1 MTLTEAIDK
10 LRLPHDIN
18 DYGGEELH
26 TFLSILMP
34 GYEFKSAFE
43 VINEEMDDYD
53 AAEPLD
59 LIVTELVKLV
69 NTNQIEGMQT
79 DYYTSYD
86 VDGIIEYYI
95 RIVAY
100 RIKEK

>member
-18 DYGGEELH
+18 DYEEEELH

-34 GYEFKSAFE
+34 GYEFKFAFD
-43 VINEEMDDYD
+43 IRNIDDYAESMD
-53 AAEPLD
+53 ALD
-59 LIVTELVKLV
+59 ILVTELVKLV
-69 NTNQIEGMQT
+69 NTNKIEDMQT
-79 DYYTSYD
+79 DYYSSSE
-86 VDGIIEYYI
+86 VDDMEENEYYI

-100 RIKEK
+100 KTK